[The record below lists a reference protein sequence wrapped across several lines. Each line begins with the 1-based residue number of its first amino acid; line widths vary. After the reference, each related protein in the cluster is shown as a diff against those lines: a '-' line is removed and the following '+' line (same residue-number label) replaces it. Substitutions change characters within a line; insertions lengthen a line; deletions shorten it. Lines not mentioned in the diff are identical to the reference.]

1 MILHN
6 NFYLKDGQVNLF
18 KYKNIENFSF
28 GIELDDKNN
37 NFSDELSI
45 KLSESLDFNNIY
57 TRYFNENI
65 HIKLHNIYFTLY
77 TKISTRIFFHYV
89 LRNNKNIITFVENT
103 KMIRDAFLD
112 YINKNNL
119 FDVYIFYNEDLL
131 TQIQDKLEKIFSKI
145 NCPEDLKR
153 YYNIFLFNVLFP
165 TRTDFNKDINVKDI
179 YFTEIKKSIIDN
191 FTLHIDYLNKCLQII
206 KEDNLNTKEKSLF
219 LPLVFSDAR
228 KTLFNKNSIKFLS
241 DKNKLIFEKYDIN
254 IDISEDINNFLV
266 IINKSRSFY
275 SHRTNIINEI
285 VEKKLLKYI
294 DKKIKEGES
303 IKSLILLNFIMAIN
317 GNNAKFGEKGNYFN
331 YTNSDFIFPQF
342 LLEKVMYF
350 YFLIFKDLEE
360 YDFIIENY
368 SIFDTNV
375 DIMKIACDSYIEKK
389 RF

>member
-131 TQIQDKLEKIFSKI
+131 TQIQDKLEKIF
-145 NCPEDLKR
+145 LK
-153 YYNIFLFNVLFP
+153 
-165 TRTDFNKDINVKDI
+165 
-179 YFTEIKKSIIDN
+179 
-191 FTLHIDYLNKCLQII
+191 
-206 KEDNLNTKEKSLF
+206 
-219 LPLVFSDAR
+219 
-228 KTLFNKNSIKFLS
+228 
-241 DKNKLIFEKYDIN
+241 
-254 IDISEDINNFLV
+254 
-266 IINKSRSFY
+266 
-275 SHRTNIINEI
+275 
-285 VEKKLLKYI
+285 
-294 DKKIKEGES
+294 
-303 IKSLILLNFIMAIN
+303 
-317 GNNAKFGEKGNYFN
+317 
-331 YTNSDFIFPQF
+331 
-342 LLEKVMYF
+342 
-350 YFLIFKDLEE
+350 
-360 YDFIIENY
+360 
-368 SIFDTNV
+368 
-375 DIMKIACDSYIEKK
+375 
-389 RF
+389 